1 MISFYADDTSRGDSA
16 EHCQDKTTKTMM
28 TKLFLMSYVKNS
40 WTERKYVHIRA
51 TLPVYLCK
59 SFDYVDGTLHITL

>member
-1 MISFYADDTSRGDSA
+1 MIAQSILA
-16 EHCQDKTTKTMM
+16 
-28 TKLFLMSYVKNS
+28 SYVKNS

-59 SFDYVDGTLHITL
+59 SFDHVDGTLHVTQISVKFVTSNY

>member
-1 MISFYADDTSRGDSA
+1 MQMIHQGETVLSTA
-16 EHCQDKTTKTMM
+16 KTKTMM

-51 TLPVYLCK
+51 TLPVIFC
-59 SFDYVDGTLHITL
+59 ITIQDL